1 MMRRKR
7 FLALAMSVVLA
18 AGVFTNVS
26 AQQSGDSTGDRLIYD
41 GVKYKISR
49 QAGKNDVFSDTR
61 KGLLLQSY
69 GSGSTATFKE
79 TFSGNFEIE
88 MKALAEE
95 TRPSLSEYR
104 LHFTSA
110 TTGET
115 FAVGVKDIGN
125 ETSAYVVVEEEL
137 AGISYALD
145 YDDKAHGFSTSQNG
159 AGIYTR
165 VAGAHTTSLVFDPA
179 TMEVK
184 IKNYGTGDAYKTI
197 WCLAES
203 VVDGRRFNHVLKPF
217 DYYSVSVEF
226 TQVGTGKSGELLI
239 YNVNGED
246 YGESSLPAVYATV
259 NSNITLQPVV
269 GKKYTL
275 PKASVY
281 GMEET
286 PEISCTVKDANG
298 KKLVSGKV
306 GDGISFTP
314 KSSGSYYLYYSVA
327 GQEKAGTY
335 VTLKAYPASTVTC
348 KIASCDPLTES
359 VGVHTTMTIPA
370 RKAVTNLLMTGKAFY
385 TDVTIAKGKA
395 EKETKQAVDKAFDYT
410 FEEAGIYTVTWS
422 AKINGKTYQDSM
434 KVLVDEKIP
443 GVVGADIKKVYDKGS
458 KFTIPEATVYLNGQE
473 VKAVGTATLPSGK
486 KEEGNVFA
494 LDEIG
499 IYHLTYTYEV
509 NGKKGSFE
517 KIFQVPYGS
526 ENIFLAGEDTTVTYD
541 DTAGNADFPGVQIEM
556 TSKNAVAT
564 YAKTLDLSDNTKLDN
579 LIELYV
585 IPQTA
590 GTRDMTGFYITLT
603 DKLNPSNQVS
613 IRVIAGDGN
622 MSSGSYVRVKATGQD
637 GYLGLYKQPS
647 WDTEPYTWVEG
658 IENMMAH
665 NKGGY
670 TTDLDFAFEST
681 AFDMKVKTLALR
693 YDASEKALYGQQ
705 RIKLVHD
712 KDYRE
717 ELITDL
723 DDPALYKNLWQ
734 GFTDNS
740 QVELS
745 ISPVSVSGK
754 ATFKILSV
762 DGESLQQKILADT
775 TAPEVT
781 IDMKGMKQAPDAKV
795 GTAYPIFDVKATDD
809 LCAED
814 TLIKQIT
821 VKHNGKT
828 VEVKD
833 QAFVPTEE
841 GVYQIQ
847 YTVSDGFGNTTR
859 KNVNV
864 TAKNKVPAMKMKVD
878 GALEKSMTYGKAYKV
893 PTFKGEGGTGKHA
906 SRSYYIYDGKETEF
920 DGSFVPMAE
929 GSYTV
934 VCEVSDYI
942 GQTAK
947 VSETIDLVFAP
958 AIIFEDSEIVLPEAI
973 AAENTF
979 GFENY
984 QAIYYTKV
992 GADAKKTACR
1002 ITVTDAAG
1010 TRELEKDNLYIPK
1023 MSKKVKK
1030 ANILF
1035 TFSAEVDG
1043 KTIDKTVKREVKLV
1057 SISKDNQFMTGYF
1070 MKDNATLKAFNRY
1083 TVLSATKNGNAKVAY
1098 IRPVQVQEFS
1108 LVMKAEQN
1116 KNGSFQSNFDTIRV
1130 TLTDKKVKSQKVQFT
1145 IYKKGKSL
1153 QISINGGRK
1162 VGMPGSL
1169 TAESM
1174 QNLEIGYQN
1183 DDYSLVGAENTS
1195 LGTVETYL
1203 NGTAFKGFA
1212 SGEVYVDIELLGA
1225 KAGAAI
1231 DIISMN
1237 NQTFLGAIQDTIDPQ
1252 LFVNGSY
1259 SGIYTEG
1266 TKLTL
1271 PTANAYDVLNYVT
1284 IPVLSVTDANGK
1296 TVKALNGTELNGAIA
1311 NQEYEIQLNKLGRY
1325 TVSYTAEDAAGRR
1338 IVASKTIEIVDDV
1351 LPTLEL
1357 KGNYP
1362 KTVSAGKSVK
1372 VEKYKIQDN
1381 GNTDKVEVLVYCG
1394 TPKGI
1399 VSEVKGDKIET
1410 KEKGRYTVY
1419 YFLTDENG
1427 NKNVESFT
1435 FEAN

>member
-18 AGVFTNVS
+18 AGAFTNVS
-26 AQQSGDSTGDRLIYD
+26 AKQTGDSTGDRLTYD
-41 GVKYKISR
+41 GVKYKTSR

-61 KGLLLQSY
+61 KGLWLQSY

-145 YDDKAHGFSTSQNG
+145 YDDKAHGFTTSQNG

-184 IKNYGTGDAYKTI
+184 IKNYGTGEAYKTI
-197 WCLAES
+197 WCLSES

-217 DYYSVSVEF
+217 DYYSVSIEF

-246 YGESSLPAVYATV
+246 YGESSLAAVYATIRP
-259 NSNITLQPVV
+259 NITLQPVV
-269 GKKYTL
+269 GKKFTL
-275 PKASVY
+275 PKAGVY
-281 GMEET
+281 GMKEA

-298 KKLVSGKV
+298 KKLASGKV
-306 GDGISFTP
+306 EDGISFTP
-314 KSSGSYYLYYSVA
+314 KSSGNYYLYYTAA

-335 VTLKAYPASTVTC
+335 VTLKAYPASSVTC
-348 KIASCDPLTES
+348 EIAACDPLTES
-359 VGVHTTMTIPA
+359 VGVHTTMNIPA
-370 RKAVTNLLMTGKAFY
+370 RAVKSNLLVEGKELY
-385 TDVTIAKGKA
+385 TDVTITKGKT
-395 EKETKQAVDKAFDYT
+395 EKEKKQAVGEAFAYT
-410 FEEAGIYTVTWS
+410 FEEAGTYHVTWS
-422 AKINGKTYQDSM
+422 TKINGKTYQDSM
-434 KVLVDEKIP
+434 KVLVDENIP
-443 GVVGADIKKVYDKGS
+443 GIVGAEVKKVYDKDTS
-458 KFTIPEATVYLNGQE
+458 FTIPEAIVYLKGQE

-486 KEEGNVFA
+486 KADGDTFQLE
-494 LDEIG
+494 EIG
-499 IYHLTYTYEV
+499 IYHLIYNYEV
-509 NGKKGSFE
+509 DGKKGSFE
-517 KIFQVPYGS
+517 KTFQVPYGS
-526 ENIFLAGEDTTVTYD
+526 ENIFVAGEDTTVYYD

-564 YAKTLDLSDNTKLDN
+564 YAKTLDLSDNTKLN
-579 LIELYV
+579 SLIELYV

-647 WDTEPYTWVEG
+647 WDSEPYTWVEG

-734 GFTDNS
+734 GFTDDS

-762 DGESLQQKILADT
+762 DGESLQKEVLADT

-781 IDMKGMKQAPDAKV
+781 IDMKGMKQVPDAKV

-814 TLIKQIT
+814 TLIKKIT

-847 YTVSDGFGNTTR
+847 YAVSDGFGNTTR

-864 TAKNKVPAMKMKVD
+864 TAKNKVPAMKIKMD
-878 GALEKSMTYGKAYKV
+878 SALEKTMVYGKTYKV
-893 PTFKGEGGTGKHA
+893 PNYEGVGGTGKHTL
-906 SRSYYIYDGKETEF
+906 RSYYVYDGKETEF
-920 DGSFVPMAE
+920 KGSFVPMAE

-947 VSETIDLVFAP
+947 MSETIELVFAP
-958 AIIFEDSEIVLPEAI
+958 EIIFEDSEIVLPEAI

-984 QAIYYTKV
+984 QAIYYVKV
-992 GADAKKTACR
+992 GEEAKKTACQ

-1010 TRELEKDNLYIPK
+1010 TRKLEKDNLYIPK
-1023 MSKKVKK
+1023 MSKKVQK
-1030 ANILF
+1030 AKIFF

-1043 KTIDKTVKREVKLV
+1043 KTIEKTVEREVKLLA
-1057 SISKDNQFMTGYF
+1057 ISKDNQFMTNYF
-1070 MKDNATLKAFNRY
+1070 LKENAKLQAYNRY
-1083 TVLSATKNGNAKVAY
+1083 MVLSAAKSGNVKASY
-1098 IRPVQVQEFS
+1098 IRPVQAQEFS
-1108 LVMKAEQN
+1108 LVMKAQQN
-1116 KNGSFQSNFDTIRV
+1116 KNGSFQSDFEKLRV
-1130 TLTDKKVKSQKVQFT
+1130 TLTDKKVKSQKVQFLVT
-1145 IYKKGKSL
+1145 KKGKSL

-1162 VGMPGSL
+1162 VSIPGSL

-1183 DDYSLVGAENTS
+1183 DDYAVVGAENTS
-1195 LGTVETYL
+1195 VGTIETYL
-1203 NGTAFKGFA
+1203 NGTTFKGFT
-1212 SGEVYVDIELLGA
+1212 SGEVYVEIELLGA
-1225 KAGAAI
+1225 KAGSAI
-1231 DIISMN
+1231 DIISIN

-1271 PTANAYDVLNYVT
+1271 PSANAYDVLNYVSV
-1284 IPVLSVTDANGK
+1284 PVISVTDANGK
-1296 TVKALNGTELNGAIA
+1296 AVESIDGTELKAALA

-1325 TVSYTAEDAAGRR
+1325 TVSYTAEDAAGRK

-1357 KGNYP
+1357 KGDYP
-1362 KTVSAGKSVK
+1362 ETVSAGKSVK
-1372 VEKYKIQDN
+1372 LKKYKVQDN

-1394 TPKGI
+1394 TPKGT
-1399 VSEVKGDKIET
+1399 VSEIKGDKIDT